1 MAERDIRERDILVA
15 SNEYAYV
22 QDLTKGDIVLYV
34 GPTKISL
41 SNTERLVEY
50 KNDRFVPVGAA
61 DCTLGVSAFVSASS
75 SQYIILENPPKD
87 PTAKPAKGSNATVEL
102 VNGRKVVVPGPATF
116 PLWPGQRAKVVAG
129 HALREDEYL
138 IVRVYEK
145 VDGLAHAIGTELL
158 IEGSAIGF
166 YVPRTGLE
174 VVPTER
180 GYVRKAWRLKRGLGL
195 HLRVIKPFVAKEG
208 GAIPP
213 GSYVAGQEI
222 LVKDREGFFFPSETV
237 EIVGTVQSIPLG
249 EREGIYV
256 RHLETGRIGLVVGP
270 CNYLPDPTREELV
283 RRPLDAERQALYG
296 LARHD
301 PERAVAVHVPPGFAV
316 LVTGKKSRQVV
327 VGPEIRI
334 LAHDEELEVLRL
346 STGTPKSDERLLAT
360 CFLQVEGNKISDVV
374 RLRTADHVELE
385 VRLAYR
391 VSFVTKHGVPEK
403 WFNVRNY
410 VDLLCDHLRSLARAA
425 ARTVSIDRF
434 HRDSA
439 ELLRSAILGEKK
451 AEGPRA
457 GRTFE
462 ENGAWVH
469 DVEVLDATVLD
480 ADVLLLLAAAEERA
494 IEAEVARRQEELRLE
509 SERLRASVDAQVAD
523 AQIAALA
530 KAVELEGARRS
541 VALATAEST
550 AARARVE
557 RLGLAEAEAEALAV
571 TGQARLALAERE
583 AALERTQQDARVAA
597 FEVQMRAL
605 APELVAT
612 LKMLGNQ
619 QLAAALT
626 KDLGPLAILGGE
638 SVAEVAERLLR
649 SLPIGTGEAVQALLP
664 RVSPSGGNGSAKRRA
679 GD

>member
-61 DCTLGVSAFVSASS
+61 DSTLGVSAFVSASS

-256 RHLETGRIGLVVGP
+256 RHLETGRVGLVVGP

-283 RRPLDAERQALYG
+283 RRPLDTERQALYG

-410 VDLLCDHLRSLARAA
+410 VDLLCDHLRSR
-425 ARTVSIDRF
+425 
-434 HRDSA
+434 
-439 ELLRSAILGEKK
+439 
-451 AEGPRA
+451 
-457 GRTFE
+457 
-462 ENGAWVH
+462 
-469 DVEVLDATVLD
+469 
-480 ADVLLLLAAAEERA
+480 ER
-494 IEAEVARRQEELRLE
+494 
-509 SERLRASVDAQVAD
+509 
-523 AQIAALA
+523 
-530 KAVELEGARRS
+530 
-541 VALATAEST
+541 
-550 AARARVE
+550 
-557 RLGLAEAEAEALAV
+557 
-571 TGQARLALAERE
+571 
-583 AALERTQQDARVAA
+583 
-597 FEVQMRAL
+597 
-605 APELVAT
+605 
-612 LKMLGNQ
+612 
-619 QLAAALT
+619 
-626 KDLGPLAILGGE
+626 
-638 SVAEVAERLLR
+638 
-649 SLPIGTGEAVQALLP
+649 
-664 RVSPSGGNGSAKRRA
+664 RRA
-679 GD
+679 P

>member
-61 DCTLGVSAFVSASS
+61 DSTLGVSAFVSASS

-208 GAIPP
+208 GAIPA

-256 RHLETGRIGLVVGP
+256 RHLETGRVGLVVGP

-296 LARHD
+296 LSRHD

-523 AQIAALA
+523 AQIEALT
-530 KAVELEGARRS
+530 KAVELEYARRR

-557 RLGLAEAEAEALAV
+557 RLGLAESEAAALAI
-571 TGQARLALAERE
+571 TGQARLDLAERE
-583 AALERTQQDARVAA
+583 ASLERTQQDARVAA

-649 SLPIGTGEAVQALLP
+649 ALPIGTGEAVQALLP